1 MKEWI
6 QEFMSQVSETGIL
19 QWLAVIFGVAE
30 VLLAKVNNVW
40 LYPAGIIATLF
51 SVYLLLDV
59 QLYAE
64 SILNLYYLVMSIY
77 GWYYWLSRKQAAPVR
92 ISKATS
98 KQWLITLVI
107 SVGGW
112 LVFYV
117 LLKKF
122 TSSDVP
128 VWDALV
134 TSTAWAGMWLLARRK
149 IENWILL
156 NISNAFAIPLLFH
169 KHLAMF
175 SVLTFILFIV
185 AIFGFIEWNN
195 IYKKEQTA
203 TPAI

>member
-19 QWLAVIFGVAE
+19 QWLAVIFGLAE

-175 SVLTFILFIV
+175 SVLTVILFIV

>member
-1 MKEWI
+1 MKDWL
-6 QEFMSQVSETGIL
+6 QEFIRQVSETGIL

>member
-1 MKEWI
+1 MKDWL
-6 QEFMSQVSETGIL
+6 QEFIRQVSETGIL

-77 GWYYWLSRKQAAPVR
+77 GWYFWLSRKQAAPVR

>member
-98 KQWLITLVI
+98 KQWLITLMI

-112 LVFYV
+112 LVFYM